1 MTKKQKKGLVRANI
15 LAIVLNENTF
25 ENDTKSSKRICN
37 GIKTALKTN
46 GVSMKNVSVCEASC
60 GGFYKLTFWANAD
73 DLTDIFT
80 VARTIGATDIEF
92 EWSDTQ

>member
-46 GVSMKNVSVCEASC
+46 GVSMKNVSVCETSC
-60 GGFYKLTFWANAD
+60 GGFYKLMFWANAD